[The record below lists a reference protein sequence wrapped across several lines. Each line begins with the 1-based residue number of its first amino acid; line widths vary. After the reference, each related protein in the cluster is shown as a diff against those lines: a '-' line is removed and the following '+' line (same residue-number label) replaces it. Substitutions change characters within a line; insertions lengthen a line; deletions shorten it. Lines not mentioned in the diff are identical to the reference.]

1 VVESVEEVEGSVV
14 TAAEVL
20 EEVLLS
26 AEVEEVGSELELDV
40 SVSQESVRGS
50 QWRLQAEKTE
60 KTERSRVVRVS
71 AERGVGGMEE
81 ALGGWFGRRGA
92 LVGVV
97 RVGGC
102 AG

>member
-1 VVESVEEVEGSVV
+1 
-14 TAAEVL
+14 
-20 EEVLLS
+20 
-26 AEVEEVGSELELDV
+26 
-40 SVSQESVRGS
+40 VRGS
-50 QWRLQAEKTE
+50 QWRLQAEKTEKTE

-97 RVGGC
+97 RRAAGVLGDGALVGVVRRA
-102 AG
+102 AGVRMARGGRVRG